1 MALEDNFFKKKR
13 TAFASLVN
21 GGYLVKPRLVDKY
34 VRAGEVIRNPPQ
46 LVGHTVTEEASG
58 RMRSILH
65 KIVEEGTGRYL
76 KMKEFKF
83 GGKTGTADMNPL
95 NTKEDYL
102 ASFEAF
108 APLDDPEVVILVMIE
123 KPRSGKIYGGSVAGP
138 VVARVLRR
146 YFSIPAKPEFERL
159 KFKGW

>member
-1 MALEDNFFKKKR
+1 
-13 TAFASLVN
+13 
-21 GGYLVKPRLVDKY
+21 
-34 VRAGEVIRNPPQ
+34 
-46 LVGHTVTEEASG
+46 
-58 RMRSILH
+58 
-65 KIVEEGTGRYL
+65 GRYL